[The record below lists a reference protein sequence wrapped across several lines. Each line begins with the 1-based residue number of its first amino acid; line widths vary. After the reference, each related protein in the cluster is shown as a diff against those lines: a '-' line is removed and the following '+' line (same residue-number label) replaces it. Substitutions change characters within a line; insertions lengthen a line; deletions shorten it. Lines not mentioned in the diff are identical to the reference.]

1 MKSNSHSPP
10 IQYFVGLDVHRD
22 TISASVYDAD
32 HRRFCEE
39 KTFCAHSPTELSRF
53 VDALKSKYGV
63 FRCCYEAS
71 YSGTAFYEAMTD
83 LGADCAIIAPGSSE
97 LVCKSRF
104 HTHSSQ
110 SAKMC

>member
-1 MKSNSHSPP
+1 MKSNLHSPP

-32 HRRFCEE
+32 HQRFCEE

-83 LGADCAIIAPGSSE
+83 LGADCAIIASGSIPRSHRDRI
-97 LVCKSRF
+97 KTDR
-104 HTHSSQ
+104 
-110 SAKMC
+110 